1 VEAAAPS
8 YFLCCLAGWPAA
20 SVGLSDYGKRAKE
33 FETTLVIHRLI
44 PAWLSNNDAEGWK
57 MIAAPRTLKNL
68 YTLEMRDL
76 WSANDQMEK
85 IMQTFSEKATDPKLK
100 RLFERS
106 ASHIAEHTQALRE
119 MMGAGSASPCVG
131 MQGLI
136 QEATQHGLE
145 SDLSPHLRDLELIA
159 QYQRM
164 SHYGL
169 AGFGTVAAYADALG
183 MTEQA
188 NKLRS
193 IVSDIYKGD
202 EYSTT
207 LAETLRRA
215 DVQV

>member
-1 VEAAAPS
+1 MAP
-8 YFLCCLAGWPAA
+8 
-20 SVGLSDYGKRAKE
+20 
-33 FETTLVIHRLI
+33 
-44 PAWLSNNDAEGWK
+44 
-57 MIAAPRTLKNL
+57 APRNLKDL
-68 YTLEMRDL
+68 YTVEMRDL

-85 IMQTFSEKATDPKLK
+85 IMQAFSEKATDPKLK

-106 ASHIAEHTQALRE
+106 ASHIAQHTQALRE
-119 MMGAGSASPCVG
+119 ITDAETASSCVG

-145 SDLSPHLRDLELIA
+145 SDLPPHLRDLELIA

-169 AGFGTVAAYADALG
+169 AGFGTVAAYAEALG
-183 MTEQA
+183 VAEQT

-207 LAETLRRA
+207 LAESLQRA
-215 DVQV
+215 ATQG